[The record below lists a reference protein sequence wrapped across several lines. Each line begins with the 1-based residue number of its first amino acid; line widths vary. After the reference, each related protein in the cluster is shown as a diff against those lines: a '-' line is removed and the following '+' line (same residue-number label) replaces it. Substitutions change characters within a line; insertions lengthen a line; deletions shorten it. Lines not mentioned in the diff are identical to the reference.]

1 MVVSVCKRWH
11 LAVLEEEELTVPKLR
26 VMGEVVTGSK
36 LLLVVSFDSGR
47 VFSV

>member
-11 LAVLEEEELTVPKLR
+11 LAVLEEDALTVPKLR